1 MTEQAQRYRVYSHIT
16 KSRFLH
22 IEDALDIGK
31 LRLFAGDYQKGE
43 GAKAVA
49 WHFLDVADARVLFN
63 DLAWGKAVDYIEYKG
78 TANNGQPTS
87 RVPKVRTNGHKV
99 WVRLENGPR
108 EGIGQGAVK
117 PKGEPEAVVNVPL
130 TTWEARRLAFAVL
143 AHLDAWVVITFK
155 QRTSGS
161 GSTPAPLLSTKRA
174 KAKS

>member
-1 MTEQAQRYRVYSHIT
+1 M
-16 KSRFLH
+16 
-22 IEDALDIGK
+22 
-31 LRLFAGDYQKGE
+31 
-43 GAKAVA
+43 
-49 WHFLDVADARVLFN
+49 ADARVLFN
-63 DLAWGKAVDYIEYKG
+63 DLAWGKALDYIEYKG

-87 RVPKVRTNGHKV
+87 RVLKVRTNTDKT
-99 WVRLENGPR
+99 WFRLENGPG
-108 EGIGQGAVK
+108 EVIGQGAVK

-143 AHLDAWVVITFK
+143 AHLDAWVVITSK